1 MNEIRVWIIGEII
14 LNGKTVVLREKQDPT
29 PFFFCRWFS
38 DTSNGSPI
46 NTCII
51 S

>member
-29 PFFFCRWFS
+29 PFFFAGDLAILRMVVLL
-38 DTSNGSPI
+38 I
-46 NTCII
+46 RV
-51 S
+51 